1 MAIPSTE
8 NRDLKA
14 GLVLI
19 SAAALGLFAANTPLS
34 TWYDALRDLP
44 MAVSIG
50 AFEIDKPLLLWIN
63 DGLMAVFFFL
73 VGLELKREVLNGELS
88 SGSKAV
94 LPIACAVGG
103 MAVPALIYTWINF
116 DDSIAMRGWAI
127 PAATDIA
134 FALGVLALA
143 GSRVPIALKV
153 LLTAIAVID
162 DLGAIIVIAVF
173 YTADLSVSALGA
185 WAVAV
190 LALLMLNRF
199 KVTLI
204 APYVVVA
211 VIAWA
216 ALLKSG
222 VHATLAGVV
231 AALFIPSRA
240 GNGREKSPLQQLEED
255 LYPVVAFFIIPLFG
269 FCNAGVSFAGVGFE
283 GLFTPISLGIAAA
296 LFFGKQIGVF
306 GPAYLAVRTG
316 LVPLAPGVTLAQ
328 IYGVALLCGIGFTMS
343 LFIAG
348 LAFADPAYD
357 APVRLGVLGG
367 SLLSAAVGLL
377 VLRYSLP
384 KASAAAKA

>member
-1 MAIPSTE
+1 MAVSSTE

-14 GLVLI
+14 GIVLM
-19 SAAALGLFAANTPLS
+19 SAAALGLVAANSPLS
-34 TWYDALRDLP
+34 IWYDALRELP
-44 MAVSIG
+44 MTVRIG

-73 VGLELKREVLNGELS
+73 VGLELKREVLTGELS
-88 SGSKAV
+88 SPSKAV

-103 MAVPALIYTWINF
+103 MAVPALIYIWINTG
-116 DDSIAMRGWAI
+116 DNVALRGWAI

-162 DLGAIIVIAVF
+162 DLGAIIVIALF
-173 YTADLSVSALGA
+173 YTADLSFSALGA

-190 LALLMLNRF
+190 LALLLLNRF
-199 KVTLI
+199 KVTSI

-240 GNGREKSPLQQLEED
+240 GSGREKAPLQQLEED
-255 LYPVVAFFIIPLFG
+255 LYPVVAFFIVPVFG

-283 GLFTPISLGIAAA
+283 GLFTPISFGIAAA

-306 GPAYLAVRTG
+306 APAYLALRTG
-316 LVPLAPGVTLAQ
+316 LVPLNPGVTLTQ

-367 SLLSAAVGLL
+367 SILSAVVGLL

-384 KASAAAKA
+384 KH